1 MCHLWYMVGELWRS
15 LAPDKDEED
24 KQQQQPQL
32 GGGSSPMTASPM
44 TAGAQSAPAKPTAN
58 PMQAPQRSAMQ
69 GGGSGFVNLQSYMS
83 PAAVAQ
89 NQARVKDLGGKLET
103 QEKTDYGKAAEPLRS
118 ASVNLTAPTEGAGQ
132 EHARCRDKAE
142 HHKNADGTS
151 HGSGVNYVDEEN
163 QNAPP
168 KNPDA
173 DALNKLRNLMTA
185 SYDGPM
191 SVDYDPSKSANL
203 QKLSLLGNA
212 DTALNALNPGNYTEN
227 LPSAQYGQGNRWLD
241 ESVIK
246 SDAGT
251 MGEIAG
257 AKSLGEKIGKDEGA
271 DMEALAAKATG
282 LKDAAAK
289 VRDTTRGYVDKYGKG
304 LLADLQARADAA
316 NAQEKADYDR
326 RVLRDPT
333 TGQVVSQP
341 AGQDMGG
348 WEAGTGAVGTGA
360 TAANMATDSD
370 RAALSLIRNSWGA
383 RTRSQPTPASMSAV
397 GTRRRR
403 RQTWSRQRAS
413 CKRRIRPVRSPSSQ
427 TVQAAQSPGQGRRRV
442 QRHQRGNGRDDQGLQ
457 FSRARDALQAAAQ
470 PRLQSAAGRRNRTQ
484 RRPPSTSN
492 PWARSR

>member
-1 MCHLWYMVGELWRS
+1 MAF

-32 GGGSSPMTASPM
+32 GGGASPM
-44 TAGAQSAPAKPTAN
+44 TAGAQSAPAKPTAS

-118 ASVNLTAPTEGAGQ
+118 ASVNLTAPTEEQVKSTLDA
-132 EHARCRDKAE
+132 ATRPSTT
-142 HHKNADGTS
+142 KNADGTS

-370 RAALSLIRNSWGA
+370 RAALSLISQLMGSENPIAADAGKYVSGRYTTQKAPDMVATKGVMQASDPAGQVAELANSPGGAISPDKAAAAFNDINGEMAEMIKGFSSPEQETRYRQLRNQGYSPQQAGEIARSGA
-383 RTRSQPTPASMSAV
+383 AVDIKPV
-397 GTRRRR
+397 GTL
-403 RQTWSRQRAS
+403 AV
-413 CKRRIRPVRSPSSQ
+413 KPVRS
-427 TVQAAQSPGQGRRRV
+427 
-442 QRHQRGNGRDDQGLQ
+442 
-457 FSRARDALQAAAQ
+457 
-470 PRLQSAAGRRNRTQ
+470 
-484 RRPPSTSN
+484 
-492 PWARSR
+492 